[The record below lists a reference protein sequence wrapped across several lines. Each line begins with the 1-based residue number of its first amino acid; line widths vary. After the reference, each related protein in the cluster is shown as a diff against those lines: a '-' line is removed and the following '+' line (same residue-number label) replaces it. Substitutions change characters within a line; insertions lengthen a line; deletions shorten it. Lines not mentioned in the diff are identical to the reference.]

1 MMDDLPVQRFRPR
14 VSAAAQNFLFGSHE
28 ARLREVEVWVIKQPG
43 GKQRGAPFRTKRI

>member
-1 MMDDLPVQRFRPR
+1 MCVG
-14 VSAAAQNFLFGSHE
+14 AAAQNSLFGRYE